1 MDNSTL
7 HLLNSSSSGCPW
19 MASAFFTSIL
29 VLITAVTFIGNM
41 LIVTVFFKTPSL
53 RTSTNYYIVSMA
65 VSDFIGPFFIWPLYV
80 SEGMLTR
87 TVFIDGSSA
96 LAACKLGMYF
106 RAVSQ
111 TVSVLSL
118 VLITVD
124 RFVAIVFP
132 FKFAV
137 MNGKIRVSLLVVSWL
152 VPLLGALPYLIFSEI
167 TTVVEN
173 RKVCRFMV
181 SDEAKIGIHAN
192 GIALFYILP
201 LITFVVLY
209 SLIMIK
215 LKQSTKNSNI
225 QTSPQD
231 IVERSQQNRKIL
243 KILITIVIA
252 FFLCWTPLSTYFFLR
267 IFGPDLF
274 EQDTCLLITGFTF
287 YVFPSLSTAVNP
299 LILFLFSTNYK
310 QALRSLSSQVSFLC
324 KCRCKASQPQ

>member
-1 MDNSTL
+1 
-7 HLLNSSSSGCPW
+7 
-19 MASAFFTSIL
+19 
-29 VLITAVTFIGNM
+29 M

-80 SEGMLTR
+80 SEGMLTS
-87 TVFIDGSSA
+87 TVFIGGSSA

-137 MNGKIRVSLLVVSWL
+137 MNRKIRVSLLVVSWL
-152 VPLLGALPYLIFSEI
+152 VPLLGVLPYLIFSEM
-167 TTVVEN
+167 TTVEN
-173 RKVCRFMV
+173 RRVCRFMV

-201 LITFVVLY
+201 LIAIVVLY

-225 QTSPQD
+225 QRSPQD
-231 IVERSQQNRKIL
+231 IVGRCQQNRKIL

-252 FFLCWTPLSTYFFLR
+252 FFLCWTPLSMYFFLR
-267 IFGPDLF
+267 IFC
-274 EQDTCLLITGFTF
+274 QI
-287 YVFPSLSTAVNP
+287 
-299 LILFLFSTNYK
+299 FLYRTDVY
-310 QALRSLSSQVSFLC
+310 
-324 KCRCKASQPQ
+324 

>member
-7 HLLNSSSSGCPW
+7 HPLNSSSSGCPW

-29 VLITAVTFIGNM
+29 ALITTVTFIGNL
-41 LIVTVFFKTPSL
+41 LIVAVFWKTPSL

-87 TVFIDGSSA
+87 TIFIDGSSA

-106 RAVSQ
+106 RALSQ
-111 TVSVLSL
+111 TVSILSL
-118 VLITVD
+118 MLITVD

-137 MNGKIRVSLLVVSWL
+137 MNRKIRMSLLVVSWL
-152 VPLLGALPYLIFSEI
+152 VPLLGVLPYALFSKI
-167 TTVVEN
+167 TTVKN
-173 RKVCRFMV
+173 RRVCRFIV
-181 SDEAKIGIHAN
+181 SDEAKIGIHVN
-192 GIALFYILP
+192 GIALFYFLP
-201 LITFVVLY
+201 LITIIVLY
-209 SLIMIK
+209 SVMMIK
-215 LKQSTKNSNI
+215 LKKSTKNTNI

-243 KILITIVIA
+243 KTLIVIVIA
-252 FFLCWTPLSTYFFLR
+252 FFVCWTPLSMYFFLR
-267 IFGPDLF
+267 IYFPDLF
-274 EQDTCLLITGFTF
+274 VQDRRLLITGFTF

-299 LILFLFSTNYK
+299 LILFSFSTNYK
-310 QALRSLSSQVSFLC
+310 QALRSLSSQVFFLC
-324 KCRCKASQPQ
+324 K

>member
-7 HLLNSSSSGCPW
+7 HPLNSSSSGCPW
-19 MASAFFTSIL
+19 MASTFFTSIL
-29 VLITAVTFIGNM
+29 ALITAVTFIGNM
-41 LIVTVFFKTPSL
+41 LIVTAFFKTPSL

-80 SEGMLTR
+80 CEGMLSS
-87 TVFIDGSSA
+87 TVFIGGSSA

-106 RAVSQ
+106 RALSQ

-118 VLITVD
+118 VLISVD

-137 MNGKIRVSLLVVSWL
+137 MNRKIRVGLLVVSWL
-152 VPLLGALPYLIFSEI
+152 VPLIGVLPYLIFSEI
-167 TTVVEN
+167 TTVEN
-173 RKVCRFMV
+173 RRVCRFMV
-181 SDEAKIGIHAN
+181 RDEAKIGINAN

-201 LITFVVLY
+201 LITIVVLY

-215 LKQSTKNSNI
+215 LKHSTKNSNI
-225 QTSPQD
+225 QTRPED
-231 IVERSQQNRKIL
+231 IVGRSQQNRKIL

-252 FFLCWTPLSTYFFLR
+252 FFLCWTPLSMYFVLR
-267 IFGPDLF
+267 IFCPDLF
-274 EQDTCLLITGFTF
+274 VQDTCLLITGFTF

-299 LILFLFSTNYK
+299 LILFSFSTNYK

>member
-1 MDNSTL
+1 
-7 HLLNSSSSGCPW
+7 
-19 MASAFFTSIL
+19 
-29 VLITAVTFIGNM
+29 M
-41 LIVTVFFKTPSL
+41 LIVTTFFKTPSL

-80 SEGMLTR
+80 CEGMLSS
-87 TVFIDGSSA
+87 TVFIGGSSA

-106 RAVSQ
+106 RALSQ

-118 VLITVD
+118 VLISVD

-137 MNGKIRVSLLVVSWL
+137 MNRKIRVSLLVVSWL
-152 VPLLGALPYLIFSEI
+152 VPLLGVLPYLIFSEI
-167 TTVVEN
+167 TTVEN
-173 RKVCRFMV
+173 RRVCRFMV
-181 SDEAKIGIHAN
+181 RDEAKIGIHAN

-201 LITFVVLY
+201 LITIVVLY

-225 QTSPQD
+225 QTRPQD
-231 IVERSQQNRKIL
+231 IVGRSQQNRKIL

-252 FFLCWTPLSTYFFLR
+252 FFLCWTPLSMYFVLR
-267 IFGPDLF
+267 IFCPDLF
-274 EQDTCLLITGFTF
+274 VQDTCLLITGFTF

-299 LILFLFSTNYK
+299 LILFSFSTNYK

>member
-1 MDNSTL
+1 
-7 HLLNSSSSGCPW
+7 
-19 MASAFFTSIL
+19 
-29 VLITAVTFIGNM
+29 M

-87 TVFIDGSSA
+87 TVFIGGSSA

-118 VLITVD
+118 VLISVD

-137 MNGKIRVSLLVVSWL
+137 MNRKIRVSLLVVSWL
-152 VPLLGALPYLIFSEI
+152 VPLLGVLPYLIFSEI
-167 TTVVEN
+167 TTVES
-173 RKVCRFMV
+173 RRVCRFMV

-201 LITFVVLY
+201 LTTIVVLY

-231 IVERSQQNRKIL
+231 IVARSQQNTKIL

-252 FFLCWTPLSTYFFLR
+252 FFLCWTPLSMYFFLR
-267 IFGPDLF
+267 IFFPDLF
-274 EQDTCLLITGFTF
+274 VQDTCLLITGFTF

-299 LILFLFSTNYK
+299 LILFSFSTNYK

-324 KCRCKASQPQ
+324 KCRCKVSQPK

>member
-7 HLLNSSSSGCPW
+7 HPLNSSSSGCPW
-19 MASAFFTSIL
+19 MASAFFSSIL
-29 VLITAVTFIGNM
+29 ALITTVTFIGNL
-41 LIVTVFFKTPSL
+41 LIVAVFLKTPSL

-65 VSDFIGPFFIWPLYV
+65 VSDFIGPFFSWPLYV

-87 TVFIDGSSA
+87 TIFIDGSSA

-106 RAVSQ
+106 RALSQ

-118 VLITVD
+118 MLITVD

-137 MNGKIRVSLLVVSWL
+137 MNRKIRMSLLVVSWL
-152 VPLLGALPYLIFSEI
+152 VPLLGVLPYALFSKI
-167 TTVVEN
+167 TTVEYQ
-173 RKVCRFMV
+173 RVCRFIV

-192 GIALFYILP
+192 GIALFYFLP
-201 LITFVVLY
+201 LITIIVLY
-209 SLIMIK
+209 SVIMIK
-215 LKQSTKNSNI
+215 LKQSTKNTNI

-243 KILITIVIA
+243 KILIAIVIA
-252 FFLCWTPLSTYFFLR
+252 FFVCWTPLSMYFFLR
-267 IFGPDLF
+267 IFFPHLF
-274 EQDTCLLITGFTF
+274 VQDRCLLITGFTF

-299 LILFLFSTNYK
+299 LILFSFSTNYK
-310 QALRSLSSQVSFLC
+310 QALRSLSSQVFFLC
-324 KCRCKASQPQ
+324 KCRCKASQPK

>member
-7 HLLNSSSSGCPW
+7 HPLNSSGCPW
-19 MASAFFTSIL
+19 MVSTFFTSIL
-29 VLITAVTFIGNM
+29 ALITTVTFIGNM

-87 TVFIDGSSA
+87 TVFISGSSA

-106 RAVSQ
+106 RAVSL

-118 VLITVD
+118 VLISVD

-137 MNGKIRVSLLVVSWL
+137 MNRKIRVSLLVVSWL
-152 VPLLGALPYLIFSEI
+152 VPLLGVLPYLIFSEI
-167 TTVVEN
+167 TTVEN
-173 RKVCRFMV
+173 RRVCRFMV

-201 LITFVVLY
+201 LITIVVLY

-215 LKQSTKNSNI
+215 LKKSTKNSNI
-225 QTSPQD
+225 QTRPQD

-252 FFLCWTPLSTYFFLR
+252 FFFCWTPLSVYFFLR
-267 IFGPDLF
+267 IFCPDLF
-274 EQDTCLLITGFTF
+274 VLDSCLLITGFTF

-299 LILFLFSTNYK
+299 LILFSFSTNYK
-310 QALRSLSSQVSFLC
+310 QALRSLSSEVSFLC

>member
-1 MDNSTL
+1 
-7 HLLNSSSSGCPW
+7 
-19 MASAFFTSIL
+19 
-29 VLITAVTFIGNM
+29 M

-65 VSDFIGPFFIWPLYV
+65 VSDFIGPFFIWSLYV
-80 SEGMLTR
+80 SEGKLTR
-87 TVFIDGSSA
+87 TVFISGSSA

-118 VLITVD
+118 VLISVD

-137 MNGKIRVSLLVVSWL
+137 MNRKIRVSLLVVSWL
-152 VPLLGALPYLIFSEI
+152 VPLLGVLPYLIFSEI
-167 TTVVEN
+167 TTVEN
-173 RKVCRFMV
+173 RRVCRFMV

-201 LITFVVLY
+201 LITIVVLY

-215 LKQSTKNSNI
+215 LKKSTKNSNI
-225 QTSPQD
+225 QTRPQD

-252 FFLCWTPLSTYFFLR
+252 FFFCWTPLSVYFFLR
-267 IFGPDLF
+267 IFCPDLF
-274 EQDTCLLITGFTF
+274 VLDSCLLITGFTF

-299 LILFLFSTNYK
+299 LILFSFSTNYK
-310 QALRSLSSQVSFLC
+310 QALRSLSSEVSFLC

>member
-7 HLLNSSSSGCPW
+7 HPLNSSGCPW
-19 MASAFFTSIL
+19 MASTFFTSIL
-29 VLITAVTFIGNM
+29 ALITTVTFIGNM

-65 VSDFIGPFFIWPLYV
+65 VSDVIGPFFIWPLYV

-87 TVFIDGSSA
+87 TVFISGSSA

-118 VLITVD
+118 VLISVD

-137 MNGKIRVSLLVVSWL
+137 MNRKIRVSLLVVSWL
-152 VPLLGALPYLIFSEI
+152 VPLLGVLPYLIFSEI
-167 TTVVEN
+167 TTVEN
-173 RKVCRFMV
+173 RRVCRFMV

-201 LITFVVLY
+201 LITIVVLY

-215 LKQSTKNSNI
+215 LKKSTKNSNI
-225 QTSPQD
+225 QTRPQD

-252 FFLCWTPLSTYFFLR
+252 FFFCWTPLSVYFFLR
-267 IFGPDLF
+267 IFCPDLF
-274 EQDTCLLITGFTF
+274 VLDSCLLITGFTF

-299 LILFLFSTNYK
+299 LILFSFSTNYK
-310 QALRSLSSQVSFLC
+310 QALRSLSSEVSSLC

>member
-1 MDNSTL
+1 MF
-7 HLLNSSSSGCPW
+7 PQ
-19 MASAFFTSIL
+19 FFTSIL
-29 VLITAVTFIGNM
+29 ALITAVTFIGNM
-41 LIVTVFFKTPSL
+41 LIVTAFFKTPSL

-80 SEGMLTR
+80 CEGMLTS
-87 TVFIDGSSA
+87 TVFIGGSSA

-106 RAVSQ
+106 RALSQ

-118 VLITVD
+118 VLISVD

-137 MNGKIRVSLLVVSWL
+137 MNRKIRVGLLVVSWL
-152 VPLLGALPYLIFSEI
+152 VPLLGVLPYLIFSEI
-167 TTVVEN
+167 TTVEN
-173 RKVCRFMV
+173 RRVCRFMV
-181 SDEAKIGIHAN
+181 RDEAKIGIHAN

-201 LITFVVLY
+201 LITIVVLY

-225 QTSPQD
+225 QTRPQD
-231 IVERSQQNRKIL
+231 IVGRSQQNRKIL

-252 FFLCWTPLSTYFFLR
+252 FFLCWTPLSMYFVLR
-267 IFGPDLF
+267 IFCPDLF
-274 EQDTCLLITGFTF
+274 VQDTCLLITGFTF

-299 LILFLFSTNYK
+299 LILFSFSTNYK